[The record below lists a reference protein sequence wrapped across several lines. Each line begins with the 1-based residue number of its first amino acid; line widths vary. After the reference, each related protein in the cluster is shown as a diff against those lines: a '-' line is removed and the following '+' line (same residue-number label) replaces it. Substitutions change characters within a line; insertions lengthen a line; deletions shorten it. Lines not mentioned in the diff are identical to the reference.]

1 MDSDQER
8 SMSVVVKSHR
18 AVRVSPLQRGFTLVE
33 LLVVIAIIGILV
45 ALLLPAVQAA
55 RESARRMQCTNNLK
69 QMGLAHLN
77 FESARGHFPDGMT
90 LDYDAG
96 CPAEGCRG
104 WTHIHRTLSFYEEGV
119 LEERFDFNFEGGW
132 LYFFR
137 NLSAAE
143 ETAIVE
149 TRIGAL
155 ICPSLSLWEETYGN
169 GYRRDYYG
177 CYGGRGHS
185 EATGLGVDPAVTPL
199 VGASGIVADDG
210 ILYVNSSTSFANISD
225 GSSHTFLAGES
236 YFGTRYSAP
245 AYGST
250 GGPPSWFQ
258 GGSGKL
264 PKDRT
269 SMARALRG
277 TAHAINTEHMCK
289 LLGAP
294 TESVCR
300 PADMEN
306 EVPFGSQHAGD
317 GCNMLFGDGHI
328 AFLTAD
334 MDFDLYQALSTRAG
348 DEVITVGP

>member
-1 MDSDQER
+1 M
-8 SMSVVVKSHR
+8 VFTSHR
-18 AVRVSPLQRGFTLVE
+18 VVRANTRQRGFTLVE

-77 FESARGHFPDGMT
+77 YESARGHFPDGMT

-96 CPAEGCRG
+96 CPKEGCRG
-104 WTHIHRTLSFYEEGV
+104 WTHIHRTLAYYEEGV
-119 LEERFDFNFEGGW
+119 LEKKFDFNFDGGW
-132 LYFFR
+132 FYFMR
-137 NLSAAE
+137 SLSDSE
-143 ETAIVE
+143 ESAIYG

-155 ICPSLSLWEETYGN
+155 ICPSLSLWEENYEY
-169 GYRRDYYG
+169 GYRKDYYG

-185 EATGLGVDPAVTPL
+185 EAPIGDPAVTPL
-199 VGASGIVADDG
+199 SEGDWGIVADDG

-236 YFGTRYSAP
+236 YYGTRYSAP
-245 AYGST
+245 KYGGT

-258 GGSGKL
+258 GGSGKQS
-264 PKDRT
+264 KEDT
-269 SMARALRG
+269 SFARALRG
-277 TAHAINTEHMCK
+277 TAEAINTVFMCT

-294 TESVCR
+294 APSECR
-300 PADMEN
+300 PVEKEN

-334 MDFDLYQALSTRAG
+334 IDFDLYQALSTRAG
-348 DEVITVGP
+348 GEVVAVGP